1 MIPSDNDTWG
11 ISGPAFLLAYVV
23 IAVAVGV
30 TAIRTRRRLA
40 DGSSQRRVTRLDGRP
55 YDVAYVN
62 GGADL
67 ALCAALSAMYRA
79 GTISTSGRGGMDD
92 DFDSEYS
99 RPSLLFLSQSPRTS
113 CRAAP
118 VSVHWQ
124 RLFFSGRPWLGGGL

>member
-23 IAVAVGV
+23 LVVAVGV
-30 TAIRTRRRLA
+30 TAVRTRRRLA

-67 ALCAALSAMYRA
+67 ALCAALSAMYRPVVLIVPA
-79 GTISTSGRGGMDD
+79 RYMA
-92 DFDSEYS
+92 
-99 RPSLLFLSQSPRTS
+99 LS
-113 CRAAP
+113 AAHSARSAP
-118 VSVHWQ
+118 P
-124 RLFFSGRPWLGGGL
+124 LA